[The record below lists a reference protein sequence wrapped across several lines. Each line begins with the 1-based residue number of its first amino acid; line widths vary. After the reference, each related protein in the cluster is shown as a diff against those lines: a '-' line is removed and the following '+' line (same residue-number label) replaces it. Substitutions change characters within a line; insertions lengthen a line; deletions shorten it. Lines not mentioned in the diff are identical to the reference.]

1 MGILWGWQIKVEM
14 SNRFSDIMMSL
25 GRSRLKRNTLRGR
38 RGGRVL
44 SEGGAERV
52 EDESL
57 RKTHSLTVF
66 PHRFAEGLLW
76 ASKGLGAVENT
87 DISQMKMY
95 S

>member
-44 SEGGAERV
+44 SEGGAERA
-52 EDESL
+52 ED
-57 RKTHSLTVF
+57 
-66 PHRFAEGLLW
+66 
-76 ASKGLGAVENT
+76 
-87 DISQMKMY
+87 
-95 S
+95 